1 MKKIYVVILILWFIF
16 IFMMSHMNSSSS
28 SDLSASFTNKVLEI
42 FNITDNM
49 DEDNKIIL
57 IENLQFIIRK
67 TAHFTI
73 YLIMGILFGLFYTT
87 FNLKLILVFVLSVI
101 SGTICAAL
109 DEFHQLF
116 IPGRAGMIADILLDS
131 SGVIVG
137 SIIIV
142 GFSKMI
148 DLLFENKLIELI
160 KNDKRNIKNNG
171 IPIS

>member
-1 MKKIYVVILILWFIF
+1 MRKTYVVILIVWVIF
-16 IFMMSHMNSSSS
+16 IFMMSHMNASSS
-28 SDLSASFTNKVLEI
+28 SDLSTSFTNKVLEV

-49 DEDNKIIL
+49 DEDNKTIL
-57 IENLQFIIRK
+57 IENLQFLIRK

-87 FNLKLILVFVLSVI
+87 FNLNLILVFVLSVI
-101 SGTICAAL
+101 SGTMCAVL

-116 IPGRAGMIADILLDS
+116 INGRAGMITDVLLDS

-137 SIIIV
+137 SIIII

-148 DLLFENKLIELI
+148 DLLI
-160 KNDKRNIKNNG
+160 KKYKCCDL
-171 IPIS
+171 